1 MKKTMNKSNS
11 WIKYL
16 FFVIIIA
23 AVFVGIA
30 FASIYLLKDN
40 KKTNQPLSNVHTNE
54 KSIDNYG
61 INCDDNDTKL
71 YKVEFDILKENLTSD
86 KIDEEAYAK
95 SVAKLFIIDLY
106 TIKNKMNKYDI
117 GGTEFV
123 LPSAVSNYRLNV
135 EDTIY
140 KFVQDN
146 SDGKRIQN
154 LPTVESIEI
163 VSTKKT
169 TFEIK
174 DDKSYD
180 AYNINLKWKYTNDYG
195 YDTKAQVIVIKKDDK
210 MYVVEK
216 N

>member
-71 YKVEFDILKENLTSD
+71 YKEEFEEAMKNKAEAICDNIMSKEELMSMYSQ
-86 KIDEEAYAK
+86 IARDEEE
-95 SVAKLFIIDLY
+95 S
-106 TIKNKMNKYDI
+106 TNN
-117 GGTEFV
+117 
-123 LPSAVSNYRLNV
+123 RLRAA
-135 EDTIY
+135 D
-140 KFVQDN
+140 
-146 SDGKRIQN
+146 
-154 LPTVESIEI
+154 
-163 VSTKKT
+163 
-169 TFEIK
+169 
-174 DDKSYD
+174 
-180 AYNINLKWKYTNDYG
+180 
-195 YDTKAQVIVIKKDDK
+195 
-210 MYVVEK
+210 
-216 N
+216 